1 MNFLWVTLT
10 VKNLDETLKFY
21 QEFVGLKLGKRY
33 KPNEK
38 MEIAFLKDDK
48 SNTQI
53 ELIYN
58 EETTSVPV
66 GGDYSLG
73 FKAKSL
79 EQMVKLAQE
88 KNLTIA
94 SEIFQPNPNIKFF
107 YILDPD
113 GRKVQF
119 VETI

>member
-21 QEFVGLKLGKRY
+21 EEIVGLKLDKRY

-58 EETTSVPV
+58 EETASVPV
-66 GGDYSLG
+66 SDDYSLG

-79 EQMVKLAQE
+79 EQMVKLAKE